1 MTTRATTPP
10 RKVREAAA
18 TADWLEQQ
26 DPFRDIT
33 EDAIIDRAMEI
44 LEARLKRSES
54 FVVSRPG
61 DAAKFLKLKL
71 AQRETE
77 VFAALLLDTRN
88 RVIAY
93 TEIAHGTIDG
103 ATVYPREV
111 VREVIERNAAGI
123 LLCHNHPSQVESP
136 SEADRH
142 ITEKLRDALALI
154 DVRVLDHIVIGG
166 TRHVSLAEMG
176 WL

>member
-1 MTTRATTPP
+1 M
-10 RKVREAAA
+10 
-18 TADWLEQQ
+18 
-26 DPFRDIT
+26 
-33 EDAIIDRAMEI
+33 
-44 LEARLKRSES
+44 
-54 FVVSRPG
+54 
-61 DAAKFLKLKL
+61 
-71 AQRETE
+71 
-77 VFAALLLDTRN
+77 FAALLLDTRN

-93 TEIAHGTIDG
+93 IPRSRHGTIDG

-111 VREVIERNAAGI
+111 VREVIKRNAAGI

>member
-1 MTTRATTPP
+1 M
-10 RKVREAAA
+10 
-18 TADWLEQQ
+18 
-26 DPFRDIT
+26 
-33 EDAIIDRAMEI
+33 
-44 LEARLKRSES
+44 
-54 FVVSRPG
+54 
-61 DAAKFLKLKL
+61 
-71 AQRETE
+71 
-77 VFAALLLDTRN
+77 FAALLLDTRN